1 MTHNRINAY
10 HIMWLF
16 LFFDLPVCTKRQRKQ
31 ATKFRKDIEAL
42 GFKMMQFSV
51 YACHCPSYQHADA
64 LIDKITHVFPDEGN
78 VKILSVTDKQFSKI
92 FNYWGKPE
100 SSKNSRIKD
109 SKIPVQL
116 QLEFY

>member
-1 MTHNRINAY
+1 
-10 HIMWLF
+10 MWLF
-16 LFFDLPVCTKRQRKQ
+16 LFFDLPVCTKQQRKQ

-51 YACHCPSYQHADA
+51 YVCHCPSYQHTDA
-64 LIDKITHVFPDEGN
+64 LIDKVTHFFPDEGN

-92 FNYWGKPE
+92 YNYWGKPE
-100 SSKNSRIKD
+100 SSKTSRIKD

>member
-1 MTHNRINAY
+1 MTHKRLNAY

-16 LFFDLPVCTKRQRKQ
+16 LFFDLPVCTKVQRKQ
-31 ATKFRKDIEAL
+31 ATLFRKNIESF

-51 YACHCPSYQHADA
+51 YACHCPSTQHADA
-64 LIDKITHVFPDEGN
+64 LINRITDVFPNEGN
-78 VKILSVTDKQFSKI
+78 VKILAVTDRQFSRI
-92 FNYWGKPE
+92 YNFWGKPKE
-100 SSKNSRIKD
+100 SKNSRIND

>member
-1 MTHNRINAY
+1 
-10 HIMWLF
+10 MWLF
-16 LFFDLPVCTKRQRKQ
+16 LFFDLPVCTKQQRKQ

-51 YACHCPSYQHADA
+51 YVCHCPSYQHADA
-64 LIDKITHVFPDEGN
+64 LIDKVTHIFPDEGN

-92 FNYWGKPE
+92 YNYWGKPE
-100 SSKNSRIKD
+100 SSKTSRIKD

-116 QLEFY
+116 QH